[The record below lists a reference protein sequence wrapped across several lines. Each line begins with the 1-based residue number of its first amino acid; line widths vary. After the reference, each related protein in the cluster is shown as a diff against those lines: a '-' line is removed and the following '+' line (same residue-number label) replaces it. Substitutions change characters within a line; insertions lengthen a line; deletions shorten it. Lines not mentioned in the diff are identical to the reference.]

1 MEATIS
7 YIVGT
12 IALMVWIFSIQVK
25 GKEKILQTQMIAN
38 ILYSIQ
44 YILIGAI
51 TAGSMN
57 LVSALRSYVFYKKQ
71 KNTNMVSTTWLFVFI
86 TIILVIAVITCRDFM
101 SLIPIIIT
109 ILYTYATWQKNTK
122 VIRIIFLLAAC
133 IWIYYN
139 FYIGAYVAIIGNG
152 LEIISSI
159 ISMIRF
165 DKKKKISN

>member
-1 MEATIS
+1 MEVIIS
-7 YIVGT
+7 YIVGA
-12 IALMVWIFSIQVK
+12 IALVVWTFSIQIK
-25 GKEKILQTQMIAN
+25 EKEKILQTQMIAN

-57 LVSALRSYVFYKKQ
+57 LVSVLRCFVFSKKE
-71 KNTNMVSTTWLFVFI
+71 KDTNSISATWLFIFI
-86 TIILVIAVITCRDFM
+86 AMILAIAAITCRDFM

-122 VIRIIFLLAAC
+122 VIRVIFFVTAC
-133 IWIYYN
+133 IWVYYN

-152 LEIISSI
+152 LEIISSM
-159 ISMIRF
+159 ISIIRF
-165 DKKKKISN
+165 DTKKKISN